1 MIFKKNFIKET
12 SMVATG
18 VFTVLFIIL
27 VSTQSINLLG
37 RASEGRIAVE
47 AVFALIGFW
56 SLGLFPVLLILTVF
70 ISLITVFTRY
80 WRDSEMSVWLS
91 GGLSLKCWITPVCTF
106 AIPFAL
112 LVMILSLFVTP
123 WASQRSKE
131 YAETLKQ
138 REELSVVSPGIFTE
152 VGKDKKIY
160 FVEKFS
166 PETGAA
172 ENIFMQALDKN
183 GRNTIVLA
191 KSGYLLTENGERKL
205 VLENGYRYTGEAGQ
219 ADFETLNFGRSIAV
233 IDQAPK
239 IISAPNDKR
248 TIPTSAILHTSNLD
262 FQAELIWRLSLPVS
276 VVILALLTI
285 PLSYYNPRTGHTYNL
300 FFALLVYLIYQNGL
314 TFLQDFI
321 EKGQVSPWGG
331 FILLH
336 GSMGMLAFLLLQ
348 YRSQGKSF
356 IYSLFKAAVKSK

>member
-1 MIFKKNFIKET
+1 MIYKKNFIKET

-37 RASEGRIAVE
+37 RATEGRVAVE

-70 ISLITVFTRY
+70 ISLITVFTRF

-91 GGLSLKCWITPVCTF
+91 CGLSLKSWIAPVIAF
-106 AIPFAL
+106 ATPFAL

-138 REELSVVSPGIFTE
+138 REELSVVSPGVFTE
-152 VGKDKKIY
+152 IGKDKKIY

-183 GRNTIVLA
+183 GRTMIVLA
-191 KSGYLLTENGERKL
+191 KTGYLLTENGERKL

-219 ADFETLNFGRSIAV
+219 ADYEILNFGRSIAV
-233 IDQAPK
+233 IDQTPQ
-239 IISAPNDKR
+239 IIAASNDKR
-248 TIPTSAILHTSNLD
+248 TIPTASILHTDNLN

-276 VVILALLTI
+276 VIILALLTI
-285 PLSYYNPRTGHTYNL
+285 PLSYYNPRAGHTYNL
-300 FFALLVYLIYQNGL
+300 FFALVVYLIYQNGL

-321 EKGQVSPWGG
+321 EKGQISPWGG

-336 GSMGMLAFLLLQ
+336 GTMGTFAILLLR
-348 YRSQGKSF
+348 YRSQGTSLL
-356 IYSLFKAAVKSK
+356 YSLLKAVRQSK